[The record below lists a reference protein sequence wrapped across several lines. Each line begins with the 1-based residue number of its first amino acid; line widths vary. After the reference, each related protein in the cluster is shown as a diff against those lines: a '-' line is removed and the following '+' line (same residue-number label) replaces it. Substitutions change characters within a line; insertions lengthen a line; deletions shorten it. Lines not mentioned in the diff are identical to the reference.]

1 MKDQTPPSFA
11 QAETAQNG
19 QTNAPFMTISELS
32 SRLKATVEGAFDY
45 VRLRAEISRPT
56 QAPSGHLYFTLK
68 DDRSTLSAVC
78 WKAVAAN
85 LAVQPEEGLEVICS
99 GKLTIYPGQ
108 SKYQIVVSQME
119 MAGEGAMLKQL
130 EERRRRLAEEGLF
143 DVARKVP
150 IPQMPAVIGVVTSPT
165 GAVIRDILHRLR
177 DRFGVHVLVWG
188 TLVQG
193 QNAAGQV
200 AAAIR
205 GFDAM
210 PAAGDLP
217 RPDVVIVARGGGSL
231 EDLWAF
237 NEEEVVRAVADCRI
251 PVISAIGHETDTT
264 LIDYA
269 ADLRAPTPTAAA
281 EMAVPVKSDL
291 AARLS
296 EGEARMHRA
305 IGQRLENAA
314 GLVRSAGRALLDPV
328 EMIGRRGQALDLA
341 VAGLNTA
348 MEVRLAASE
357 LRLASI
363 GGRIR
368 PPERRLAEVVAEVS
382 RLGERLVQTM
392 NQGVADR
399 ARRLESAARLL
410 QANSFER
417 VLDRGFA
424 LVTDGEGAPIK
435 RAAEASNGAVVT
447 IRFADASRQ
456 AGLDPDS
463 APVDPMTGDPS
474 APPPQPKKAPPSRR
488 TSKDVTSRNAR
499 HKDNGQDTLF

>member
-1 MKDQTPPSFA
+1 MKDQIPTSSDMPM
-11 QAETAQNG
+11 NG
-19 QTNAPFMTISELS
+19 DEQTNAPFMSISELS

-45 VRLRAEISRPT
+45 VRVRAEISRPT
-56 QAPSGHLYFTLK
+56 RAPSGHLYFTLK
-68 DDRSTLSAVC
+68 DDRATLAAVC
-78 WKAVAAN
+78 WKTMAGN

-108 SKYQIVVSQME
+108 SKYQIVVTQME
-119 MAGEGAMLKQL
+119 VAGEGAMLRQL
-130 EERRRRLAEEGLF
+130 EERRRRLAAEGLF
-143 DVARKVP
+143 DAQLKKP

-193 QNAAGQV
+193 QNAAPQV

-210 PAAGDLP
+210 PADGDLP
-217 RPDVVIVARGGGSL
+217 RPDVLIVARGGGSL

-281 EMAVPVKSDL
+281 EMAVPVQAEL
-291 AARLS
+291 AARIS
-296 EGEARMHRA
+296 EGQARLQRA
-305 IGQRLENAA
+305 IAQRLETATA
-314 GLVRSAGRALLDPV
+314 LLRSAGRALLDPAEV
-328 EMIGRRGQALDLA
+328 INRRGQALDLA
-341 VAGLNTA
+341 VAGLNGALET
-348 MEVRLAASE
+348 RLAAQE
-357 LRLASI
+357 LRLA
-363 GGRIR
+363 GLAGRIR
-368 PPERRLAEVVAEVS
+368 PPERRLAEVRAELS
-382 RLGERLVQTM
+382 RLEERLVQVM
-392 NQGVADR
+392 DQSIVNRSHA
-399 ARRLESAARLL
+399 LEGASRLL

-424 LVTDGEGAPIK
+424 LVTDAAGTPVKRSIDAETGAL
-435 RAAEASNGAVVT
+435 VT
-447 IRFADASRQ
+447 LRFADASRSAQ
-456 AGLDPDS
+456 LDPSGAGASD
-463 APVDPMTGDPS
+463 
-474 APPPQPKKAPPSRR
+474 PPQAKAGKQAAG
-488 TSKDVTSRNAR
+488 SKAKAAKNT
-499 HKDNGQDTLF
+499 KDNKGVQDTLF